1 MPKVIE
7 GGVTMT
13 VKIHALSGYG
23 LILCLALIFSG
34 CAASQQELMARDHLA
49 NARTTYNKAKADPS
63 VEANAR
69 MPLMDAGKTLEAAE
83 QARDFNEMDHL
94 TYIAEKQTQI
104 ATAIAR
110 ITVARQK
117 SGELRRENDQMIE
130 KLDARARSTVDPE
143 ADRREDRAKAE
154 EERRQRTPQHD

>member
-1 MPKVIE
+1 
-7 GGVTMT
+7 MT
-13 VKIHALSGYG
+13 VKMHTLSGYG
-23 LILCLALIFSG
+23 LILTLALIFSG
-34 CAASQQELMARDHLA
+34 CAASQQEIMARDHLA
-49 NARTTYNKAKADPS
+49 NARTAYNQAKADPT
-63 VEANAR
+63 VEANAP
-69 MPLMDAGKTLEAAE
+69 MPLMDAGNTLEAAE
-83 QARDFNEMDHL
+83 QARDFYEMDHL
-94 TYIAEKQTQI
+94 AYMAARETQI

-130 KLDARARSTVDPE
+130 KLDAHARSTVDPE